1 MSFRLPPLNAC
12 RAFEAAARL
21 GSFTRAA
28 AELNVT
34 PTAISHHVKVLEA
47 WTGRRLFKRR
57 NNNVMPTGDARQLAP
72 LITEALERLASG
84 VQGVMGTRGPT
95 LLTVSAQTDFS
106 LKWLIPRLQG
116 FASRNPSLELR
127 FVSSYRELDL
137 INEDIDVAVRYLSME
152 QSSETAGISSDLKVD
167 HLLHADLSP
176 VASPALVPRGTVL
189 DAEALRRCT
198 LLHVLG
204 APDDWR
210 NWLDAAGI
218 QGINAAKGP
227 TFDSYAL
234 SGEAAVQKWGVA
246 MGRAG
251 FIEADLAAGRLI
263 TPFPIK
269 LTSRR
274 SWFLLTARRASKPQI
289 AKLRTWILKEAAAT
303 STGQSLSTRLRT
315 PQRA

>member
-57 NNNVMPTGDARQLAP
+57 NNNVTPTGDARQLAP
-72 LITEALERLASG
+72 LVTEALERLASG
-84 VQGVMGTRGPT
+84 VQSVMGTKGPT
-95 LLTVSAQTDFS
+95 LLTISAQTDFS
-106 LKWLIPRLQG
+106 LKWLIPRLRR
-116 FASRNPSLELR
+116 FADRYPSIELR
-127 FVSSYRELDL
+127 FVSSYRALDL
-137 INEDIDVAVRYLSME
+137 INEDIDIAVRYLSME
-152 QSSETAGISSDLKVD
+152 QSSETAEISSDLQVD
-167 HLLHADLSP
+167 HLLRADLSP
-176 VASPALVPRGTVL
+176 VANPALLPPGAVL

-198 LLHVLG
+198 LLHVSG

-218 QGINAAKGP
+218 QGVNSAKGP

-234 SGEAAVQKWGVA
+234 SGEAAAQKWGVA

-251 FIEADLAAGRLI
+251 FIEADLAAGRLVV
-263 TPFPIK
+263 PFPIK
-269 LTSRR
+269 LASRR
-274 SWFLLTARRASKPQI
+274 SWFLLTARRASKPQV
-289 AKLRTWILKEAAAT
+289 AKLRTWILKEAA
-303 STGQSLSTRLRT
+303 STR
-315 PQRA
+315 